1 MAELLTTTPLVLII
15 LVLVIMVPAIFK
27 FVKWILDLV
36 KKHKANQDAAEARG
50 RALEHED
57 QEEEE
62 RFERGEAR
70 IGELEE
76 KEDKLE
82 KLLINQQK
90 QLDYL
95 LDYNKNAIRAQVY
108 KMWKKVIA
116 HKPIDVQ
123 EYELLEESFEL
134 YQKTG
139 GNGKTAA
146 RMAEIRKYMIS
157 VTAASV
163 DSDE

>member
-1 MAELLTTTPLVLII
+1 MVDLLTTTPIVLII
-15 LVLVIMVPAIFK
+15 LVLIIVVPAIFK
-27 FVKWILDLV
+27 FVKWILDIV
-36 KKHKANQDAAEARG
+36 KKHKSNQAEAEARG
-50 RALEHED
+50 RALEQED
-57 QEEEE
+57 HAEEE
-62 RFERGEAR
+62 RFEKGEAR
-70 IGELEE
+70 IGELEK
-76 KEDKLE
+76 KEDRLE
-82 KLLINQQK
+82 TLLLNQQK
-90 QLDYL
+90 QLNYL

-116 HKPIDVQ
+116 HKPIDTQ

-134 YQKTG
+134 YQNTG